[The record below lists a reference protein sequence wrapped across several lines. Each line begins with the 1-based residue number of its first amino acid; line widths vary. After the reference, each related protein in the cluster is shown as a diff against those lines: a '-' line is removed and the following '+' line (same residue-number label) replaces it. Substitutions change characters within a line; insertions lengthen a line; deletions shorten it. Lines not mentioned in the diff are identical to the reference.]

1 MDECGISG
9 FGAEI
14 SQGLL
19 SGALRSRNIDRS
31 VGQVGKFLGVNELRS
46 TWMEVSRTTSESFFL
61 NLFYS
66 VLEKN
71 GEAEEEI

>member
-1 MDECGISG
+1 MWHIWVW
-9 FGAEI
+9 
-14 SQGLL
+14 
-19 SGALRSRNIDRS
+19 SRNFTRTFEWSFEIKKYRS
-31 VGQVGKFLGVNELRS
+31 EVGQVGKFLGVNELRS